1 LQSGI
6 LPVPEVA
13 VLNATIFFVILVM
26 DAIQFV
32 MRIMMILTGHASRMF
47 LPMGVGNFLMELL
60 MPAAISYVL
69 ANFSRIVV
77 APILKLRELVRP
89 VAAVVSTSMF
99 IMVLVMNVGQ
109 FIVRIVMVR
118 AVSHSFGVFLGM
130 STC

>member
-47 LPMGVGNFLMELL
+47 LPMGVG
-60 MPAAISYVL
+60 
-69 ANFSRIVV
+69 
-77 APILKLRELVRP
+77 
-89 VAAVVSTSMF
+89 
-99 IMVLVMNVGQ
+99 
-109 FIVRIVMVR
+109 
-118 AVSHSFGVFLGM
+118 
-130 STC
+130 